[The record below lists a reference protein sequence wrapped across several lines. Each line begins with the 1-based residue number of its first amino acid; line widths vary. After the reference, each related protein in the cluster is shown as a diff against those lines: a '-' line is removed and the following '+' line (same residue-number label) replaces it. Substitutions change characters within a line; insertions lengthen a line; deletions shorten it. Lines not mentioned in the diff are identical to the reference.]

1 MFMNRWQ
8 RGLAALAAAATIITS
23 ASSAQAILSV
33 GEVQFNLIG
42 RYETG
47 TFTNGDGAAEIV
59 AHDPGTQRL
68 FVVNGIAKTI
78 DVLDISI
85 PSNPT
90 LVHAIDLSPYG
101 STANSVAVKNGI
113 VAIAVEA
120 VNKQANGQAVFFNA
134 NDATFAAPL
143 NSITV
148 GALPDM
154 ITFTPDGTKVLV
166 ANEGEPNSYNQG
178 DSVDP
183 IGSVSI
189 IDISGGVGS
198 ATVSHTDFSA
208 FNGQEA
214 ALRAAGVRIY
224 GPNATAAQDIEPEYI
239 TISADSSKAYVTL
252 QENNA
257 IAIIDIAT
265 GGIDKIAALG
275 YKDHSLPGNGLD
287 LSDRD
292 GAGNAV
298 KLGNIINAPV
308 FGMYQPDG
316 IASYEV
322 NGQTYLI
329 TANEGDARD
338 YDGFAEESRIN
349 DISNANLDPSL
360 QFLKSSNDT
369 NRLTVTTAY
378 GRTTDD
384 GGGLDATPEFDRLY
398 ALGARSFSIWDDQG
412 NLVWDSGDQIEQIIF
427 DLLPDHFNS
436 THDEGPSPDNRSDN
450 KGPEPESVTIALLND
465 RIFAFIGLERI
476 GGIMVYDVTDPNNPF
491 FSGYANSRVFG
502 ATYDE
507 DSFPDTALLSSLGDL
522 GPEGLIF
529 ISAAD
534 SPTGR
539 AMFVTANEVS
549 GTVAIFGVA
558 IIPEPATTML
568 GLAGLTALGLR
579 RRRVEV

>member
-1 MFMNRWQ
+1 MAISTWQ
-8 RGLAALAAAATIITS
+8 RGLAALAAATTIVTG

-33 GEVQFNLIG
+33 GEVQFHLIG

-47 TFTNGDGAAEIV
+47 IYTNGDGAAEIV
-59 AHDPGTQRL
+59 AHDPVSQRL

-78 DVLDISI
+78 DVLDIS
-85 PSNPT
+85 NPT
-90 LVHAIDLSPYG
+90 TPTLIAAISMAPFG
-101 STANSVAVKNGI
+101 NTANSVAVKNGI

-134 NDATFAAPL
+134 NDATFDASI

-154 ITFTPDGTKVLV
+154 ITFTPDGKKVFV
-166 ANEGEPNSYNQG
+166 ANEGEPNSYNQI

-183 IGSVSI
+183 LGSVSI
-189 IDISGGVGS
+189 IDISTGVAS
-198 ATVSHTDFSA
+198 ATVSHTDFTA

-214 ALRAAGVRIY
+214 ALRAQGVRIY
-224 GPNATAAQDIEPEYI
+224 GPNASAAQDLEPEYI
-239 TISADSSKAYVTL
+239 AISPDGSKAYVTL

-257 IAIIDIAT
+257 IAIINVAT
-265 GGIDKIAALG
+265 GTIDKIVALG

-292 GAGNAV
+292 GPGNAV

-316 IASYEV
+316 IATFEV
-322 NGQTYLI
+322 GGKTFLI
-329 TANEGDARD
+329 TANEGDARE
-338 YDGFAEESRIN
+338 YTGFEEEARIN

-384 GGGLDATPEFDRLY
+384 GGGTNATAEFDRLY
-398 ALGARSFSIWDDQG
+398 ALGARSFTIWDDQG
-412 NLVWDSGDQIEQIIF
+412 VLVFDSGDQFEQILKQ
-427 DLLPDHFNS
+427 LLPNDFNS
-436 THDEGPSPDNRSDN
+436 THNAGPSADNRSDN
-450 KGPEPESVTIALLND
+450 KGPEPESVTISILDD

-476 GGIMVYDVTDPNNPF
+476 GGIMVYDVTDPSNPF
-491 FSGYANSRVFG
+491 FAGYANSRIFG
-502 ATYDE
+502 ATYNE
-507 DSFPDTALLSSLGDL
+507 NSFPNAALLSSLGDL

-539 AMFVTANEVS
+539 AMIVTANEVS
-549 GTVAIFGVA
+549 GTIAIFGVA
-558 IIPEPATTML
+558 IIPEPATSML
-568 GLAGLTALGLR
+568 GLAGLAALGLR
-579 RRRVEV
+579 RRRG